1 MLSELISD
9 DAEFDLLELEELED
23 EDMLDSLER
32 LLF

>member
-9 DAEFDLLELEELED
+9 DAEFDLFELEELED
-23 EDMLDSLER
+23 EDMLDSLDR